1 MDLQT
6 ASSVL
11 SLQEYIVAYKA
22 ALWALR
28 RMLELGV
35 AIPDP
40 HPYNLSMEAVGGR
53 AVPCDFGLLMPS
65 SGCEIVF
72 RKSQTC
78 LIFQNL
84 FSLPE
89 VAGCD
94 G

>member
-78 LIFQNL
+78 LVFQN
-84 FSLPE
+84 
-89 VAGCD
+89 
-94 G
+94 